1 MSYLDKTGLTHF
13 FEKLKGVFAAKERG
27 VEYIRGTWTAASGTW
42 TGVTKDSELYDG
54 KQIILYMP
62 FAGSGNATLN
72 LTLAGGGT
80 TGAKNVYF
88 EGTTRFTTHKGQNS
102 QLPLVYH
109 KALKLSNGTT
119 YEGWWYL
126 ANRDT
131 NDNRT
136 HTLRLYNKIKAKK
149 AIAKNTFI
157 VGDADGYETLAVG
170 VTFDIAYPVLFCGV
184 ALAVNGTNYA
194 DLYEQ
199 WYDLTLTSTL
209 SSFVGVAG
217 KMIYLVGTLS
227 GTKFTVASPGATCE
241 EPTSEDGK
249 VYLLLGRCGINYSDS
264 EKNRVNLIPEHPLYA
279 YQNGSFRPYVPPVDA
294 EKVNGHTINAD
305 VPSGAKFTDTTY
317 TAATAA
323 PGKVASASA
332 QGTST
337 NYARQDHTHGIDVA
351 TGDANGQVKIAGQNA
366 SVKGLAALAYKE
378 SLAASDIPELDAS
391 KITAGTLP
399 VSRGGTGKTTAK
411 DAANDFMNALDTGS
425 STPADAD
432 YYISQYVNGGNTT
445 KTYHRRPMS
454 ALWAYIQGKIQA
466 WAKNL
471 TAKGNL
477 GWTDQTAGKIPVT
490 NNTLAY
496 WDGRYNAS
504 ASNLTY
510 CVKGAFGNLA
520 VKDSL
525 GKSDVGLSNVDNT
538 SDTNKPVST
547 AQRKAIDD
555 KVPLIISSQTTTTN
569 HWTGE
574 APFASLEDG
583 QTIRYHLVRDPT
595 GTADL
600 TLTLFGGTDTPAYPI
615 YFNTFSRVTT
625 HFAVGQIIT
634 MTFRT
639 NVQRNATGTKYTG
652 WFVND
657 YRDSDTVTRGMWDAS
672 AAKVGSGN
680 KVFGYSLFMEKADGT
695 FESIALSGG
704 TGTGKTKNSAG
715 FRPGRI
721 WYNESSTERASG
733 AVLPYGTYYRQLD
746 LRYSTNCAQTLTAQK
761 PVYLVGEIIEGLF
774 YIHGNNF
781 IAQDLPTSE
790 DGLAYMYLGGA
801 YNTYCVALM
810 PDHPIYIYQGGR
822 IKRWLEGIRT
832 INGVGAGE
840 DGNIDLEVD
849 DITGNLISGSKV
861 VRSVNEISP
870 DDSGNVNVHTGWH
883 AYLVWENA
891 NPSATFAAQTISLDL
906 SHFDWVL
913 IEARHFEEGNTT
925 GYSTML
931 CRKGQTTS
939 LLVISHTNNRDGLR
953 PALVTDTGVQF
964 SVCTYNNGT
973 NNNYGVPLRIYAI
986 SGTEATI
993 AELVKEYIF
1002 KNGSFASP
1010 LVNSWGT
1017 VGNVATMNV
1026 TDGVITMKSTTT
1038 SSSSSTK
1045 PAYGYATTPI
1055 DLTNYKEFR
1064 ARVKVKGN
1072 KGGAVGFSAAVP
1084 TSVANDVSSCGFAAY
1099 SQPTNSTAT
1108 YEGWISVDIS
1118 ALSGNHYLG
1127 MWATGYHVSGSTSS
1141 PVGTVL
1147 IYEAYLIPNDE

>member
-1 MSYLDKTGLTHF
+1 M
-13 FEKLKGVFAAKERG
+13 
-27 VEYIRGTWTAASGTW
+27 
-42 TGVTKDSELYDG
+42 
-54 KQIILYMP
+54 
-62 FAGSGNATLN
+62 
-72 LTLAGGGT
+72 
-80 TGAKNVYF
+80 
-88 EGTTRFTTHKGQNS
+88 
-102 QLPLVYH
+102 
-109 KALKLSNGTT
+109 
-119 YEGWWYL
+119 
-126 ANRDT
+126 
-131 NDNRT
+131 
-136 HTLRLYNKIKAKK
+136 
-149 AIAKNTFI
+149 
-157 VGDADGYETLAVG
+157 
-170 VTFDIAYPVLFCGV
+170 
-184 ALAVNGTNYA
+184 
-194 DLYEQ
+194 
-199 WYDLTLTSTL
+199 
-209 SSFVGVAG
+209 
-217 KMIYLVGTLS
+217 
-227 GTKFTVASPGATCE
+227 
-241 EPTSEDGK
+241 
-249 VYLLLGRCGINYSDS
+249 
-264 EKNRVNLIPEHPLYA
+264 
-279 YQNGSFRPYVPPVDA
+279 
-294 EKVNGHTINAD
+294 
-305 VPSGAKFTDTTY
+305 
-317 TAATAA
+317 
-323 PGKVASASA
+323 
-332 QGTST
+332 
-337 NYARQDHTHGIDVA
+337 
-351 TGDANGQVKIAGQNA
+351 
-366 SVKGLAALAYKE
+366 
-378 SLAASDIPELDAS
+378 
-391 KITAGTLP
+391 
-399 VSRGGTGKTTAK
+399 
-411 DAANDFMNALDTGS
+411 
-425 STPADAD
+425 
-432 YYISQYVNGGNTT
+432 
-445 KTYHRRPMS
+445 
-454 ALWAYIQGKIQA
+454 
-466 WAKNL
+466 
-471 TAKGNL
+471 
-477 GWTDQTAGKIPVT
+477 
-490 NNTLAY
+490 
-496 WDGRYNAS
+496 
-504 ASNLTY
+504 
-510 CVKGAFGNLA
+510 
-520 VKDSL
+520 KDSL
-525 GKSDVGLSNVDNT
+525 GKSDVGLGNVDNT

-547 AQRKAIDD
+547 AQRKAIDG

-600 TLTLFGGTDTPAYPI
+600 TLTLSGGTDTPAYPI

-657 YRDSDTVTRGMWDAS
+657 YRDTDTVTRQYWS
-672 AAKVGSGN
+672 ANATKAGANN
-680 KVFGYSLFMEKADGT
+680 KVFHYSLFMEKADGT
-695 FESIALSGG
+695 YESIALSGG
-704 TGTGKTKNSAG
+704 TGTGKTKNAAG

-721 WYNESSTERASG
+721 WYRYNSG
-733 AVLPYGTYYRQLD
+733 DCAAGGVFSAGTYFDQLD

-774 YIHGNNF
+774 YIHDNNF
-781 IAQDLPTSE
+781 ITQDLPASE

-801 YNTYCVALM
+801 YSTYQIALM

-870 DDSGNVNVHTGWH
+870 DDSGNVNIHTGWH

-891 NPSATFAAQTISLDL
+891 NPSATFAAQTISLNL

-964 SVCTYNNGT
+964 SVCTYNNAT

-1002 KNGSFASP
+1002 NNGSFAAP
-1010 LVNSWGT
+1010 LVNSWGK
-1017 VGNVATMNV
+1017 VGNVATMTV

-1038 SSSSSTK
+1038 DTSTVTR

-1064 ARVKVKGN
+1064 ARVKVKGK
-1072 KGGAVGFSAAVP
+1072 KGGAIGFSAAVP

-1099 SQPTNSTAT
+1099 SQPTDSTAT